1 MTSLINK
8 SRKPKFELHL
18 TIYDLS
24 NVPYKQGSSTVKW
37 HLPHSIHAEHRG
49 RTDKATTDWLSHR
62 ITWNYQKIIP
72 VRIGIDR
79 ANNLSEC
86 AIEFE
91 VLHDFPSPVGIKP
104 EKGTVGLVRLNLSE
118 YVEESE
124 TYIRRRSVGAVG
136 ASKIVGGLEN
146 AKEKLSHGFQ
156 HGGGSRHRRSG
167 SSKSYQSSADLGSG
181 DIPRSVEEQ
190 QEQPDDRA
198 VEEGITRRY
207 LMQECKI
214 NGTLKI
220 GILMVQVD
228 GERNFSAPP
237 LRSAPMFGGIAG
249 IVGDQ
254 ESYSLPAPEP
264 SSTTAALASM
274 GDTASFSAFGSH
286 DASELVDMYRRALAA
301 SYSCM
306 PGELPADECIEDIFM
321 GGDGIGSALYPAS
334 YTTGVTTVGGSDRF
348 EKSPSRGYNHRRALR
363 DDDSNTSARTSGSGS
378 PSDEIN
384 SATLRPS
391 EARQARAH
399 MRSHSGGS
407 DKSTL
412 TVTNIWGRSHS
423 SNSSQNSGG
432 GGGDNEPFGI
442 PSGSYGHSSRH
453 RGGAA
458 TSRYPTSIP
467 SAPTRGPTGM
477 PNDLSASTSSSGT
490 TLSPQ
495 LQQQYDQ
502 EMFAEGQHERIIRSA
517 GLRDNRGHQNHQHI
531 HHHHHHHQDDSPA
544 GGNNSSSG
552 QQQQQQQPRSGS
564 MGSMLSQ
571 RSRNRHGH
579 SRHRSRECSE
589 EDMRE
594 DLVAWKLPGA
604 VR

>member
-1 MTSLINK
+1 MASLMNK

-24 NVPYKQGSSTVKW
+24 NVPFKQGSSTVKW

-62 ITWNYQKIIP
+62 ITWNYHKIIP
-72 VRIGIDR
+72 VRISIDR
-79 ANNLSEC
+79 ANNLAEC
-86 AIEFE
+86 IIEFE
-91 VLHDFPSPVGIKP
+91 VLHDFPTPLGIKP

-118 YVEESE
+118 YIEESE

-136 ASKIVGGLEN
+136 ASKLVGSLEN
-146 AKEKLSHGFQ
+146 AKEKVSHGFQ
-156 HGGGSRHRRSG
+156 SSQHRRSG
-167 SSKSYQSSADLGSG
+167 SSKSYQSSADLGVG
-181 DIPRSVEEQ
+181 DTPRSIEKQ
-190 QEQPDDRA
+190 QELLDDRA

-214 NGTLKI
+214 NSTLKI

-228 GERNFSAPP
+228 GERNFAAPP

-264 SSTTAALASM
+264 SSTTSTIAASL
-274 GDTASFSAFGSH
+274 GDTASFSALGSH

-321 GGDGIGSALYPAS
+321 GGDGIGSALYPTT
-334 YTTGVTTVGGSDRF
+334 YNTGVTGSPF
-348 EKSPSRGYNHRRALR
+348 EKSPNRGHSHRRALR

-378 PSDEIN
+378 PTDEFN
-384 SATLRPS
+384 LATLRPS
-391 EARQARAH
+391 EARRALSH
-399 MRSHSGGS
+399 MRQHSAGS
-407 DKSTL
+407 DKSAL
-412 TVTNIWGRSHS
+412 TVTNIWGRSNSGS
-423 SNSSQNSGG
+423 SNNGG
-432 GGGDNEPFGI
+432 GGSANDNGPGFGI

-453 RGGAA
+453 RGAA
-458 TSRYPTSIP
+458 NRYPTSIP
-467 SAPTRGPTGM
+467 SAPTRGPTGI
-477 PNDLSASTSSSGT
+477 PNDMNAASSSGGSIY
-490 TLSPQ
+490 SP
-495 LQQQYDQ
+495 QQQYDQ
-502 EMFAEGQHERIIRSA
+502 DFPAESQHEGIIRSA
-517 GLRDNRGHQNHQHI
+517 GLRSGRAGGGGYNHHQH
-531 HHHHHHHQDDSPA
+531 HHLRQDDNTV
-544 GGNNSSSG
+544 GGSSSPNG
-552 QQQQQQQPRSGS
+552 LLQQPQPRNGS

-571 RSRNRHGH
+571 RSQNQGHGGH

-594 DLVAWKLPGA
+594 DMVAWNLPGA
-604 VR
+604 VK